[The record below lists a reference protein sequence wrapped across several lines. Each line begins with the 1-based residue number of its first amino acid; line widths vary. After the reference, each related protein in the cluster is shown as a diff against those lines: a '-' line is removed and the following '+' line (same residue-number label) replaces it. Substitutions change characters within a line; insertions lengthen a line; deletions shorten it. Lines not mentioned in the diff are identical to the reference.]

1 MTRAEKEQYV
11 IELYKHGRT
20 IREIAKL
27 MHMSFG
33 EIGKILKKFKKEAKI
48 ERGHTNEE
56 EIDNK
61 AKSKES
67 QAFKLFSEGKTPV
80 QVVIALDIA
89 ADEVRAIYRDFCGL
103 NNMHQLV
110 EIYDEIEDY
119 LPSLLGLHRLV
130 KNQGM
135 GEQEI
140 VNVLKLVNS
149 NEIQLLQERVDY
161 LRNQLRILE
170 IEVKNKE
177 YNLSTLDNRGRDI
190 AYRAIPLENKSIR
203 LVSSNMRLTRRDDFN
218 KIKNG
223 YTINDDS
230 DTEVIYASGD
240 WHNVIP

>member
-1 MTRAEKEQYV
+1 M
-11 IELYKHGRT
+11 
-20 IREIAKL
+20 
-27 MHMSFG
+27 
-33 EIGKILKKFKKEAKI
+33 
-48 ERGHTNEE
+48 
-56 EIDNK
+56 
-61 AKSKES
+61 
-67 QAFKLFSEGKTPV
+67 FSEGKTTV
-80 QVVIALDIA
+80 QGVIALDIA

-177 YNLSTLDNRGRDI
+177 YNLSTLDNRTRQI
-190 AYRAIPLENKSIR
+190 TYRAIPLGDKSIR
-203 LVSSNMRLTRRDDFN
+203 HVSSYMGLTRRNDFT
-218 KIKNG
+218 KISNG
-223 YTINDDS
+223 YKINHDS
-230 DTEVIYASGD
+230 DTEVIYASGESAQC
-240 WHNVIP
+240 HSLEMK